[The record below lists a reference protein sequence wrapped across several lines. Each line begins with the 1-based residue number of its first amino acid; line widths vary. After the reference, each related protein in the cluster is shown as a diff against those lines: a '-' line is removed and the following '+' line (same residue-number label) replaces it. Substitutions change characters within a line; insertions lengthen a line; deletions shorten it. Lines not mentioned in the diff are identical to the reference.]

1 MNLHFPILIADEHE
15 EIRLL
20 QKEML
25 MKHGY
30 FHLMEANNA
39 DEVVQQWQGNHFVI
53 VHRSLLNRSLKNLLS
68 KRSHFLVICQPDDPE
83 ALTLAAQLGV
93 KHLLSF
99 PYSSSTLIEKI
110 QQVLP

>member
-1 MNLHFPILIADEHE
+1 MIADEHE

-39 DEVVQQWQGNHFVI
+39 QEVIQHWQENQFI
-53 VHRSLLNRSLKNLLS
+53 IIHRSIVNGALKNLLS
-68 KRSHFLVICQPDDPE
+68 SRSNFLVICQPDDPE
-83 ALTLAAQLGV
+83 ILTLAAQLGV

-99 PYSSSTLIEKI
+99 PYSSATLVEKI

>member
-1 MNLHFPILIADEHE
+1 MNLHFSILIADEHE

-20 QKEML
+20 QKDML

-39 DEVVQQWQGNHFVI
+39 EEVLQQWQENQFVI
-53 VHRSLLNRSLKNLLS
+53 IHRSLLNGELKKLLS
-68 KRSHFLVICQPDDPE
+68 NRAKFLVICQPDDPE

-99 PYSSSTLIEKI
+99 PYSSSTLIERI